1 MRFQRCLV
9 ISILL
14 GPLMVL
20 PTGYA
25 KRANFA
31 IHKVDITVVD
41 GVYVVDA
48 KVDYMLTKPVTEA
61 LRNGV
66 RLVFVLEFEV
76 LQRHDW
82 WWNTE
87 VADLVLRYRLK
98 YHALSQQ
105 YVIEN
110 LNTGVKETYPDLASA
125 LHRQGSVTSLPLIDS
140 ALLERSKKYFCRIRT
155 SLSVDELP
163 LPLRVRAYLSSDWQ
177 LSTDWYTL
185 KLP

>member
-1 MRFQRCLV
+1 MRFQHCLV

-14 GPLMVL
+14 GPLLVL
-20 PTGYA
+20 SAGYA

-31 IHKVDITVVD
+31 IHNVEVSVVD
-41 GVYVVDA
+41 GVYLVDA
-48 KVDYMLTKPVTEA
+48 KVDYILTKPVTEA

-66 RLVFVLEFEV
+66 RLVFVLELEV
-76 LQRHDW
+76 LQRRDW
-82 WWNTE
+82 WWNTA
-87 VADLVLRYRLK
+87 VADLVQRYRLE

-110 LNTGVKETYPDLASA
+110 LNTGVKETYPDLTSA
-125 LHRQGSVTSLPLIDS
+125 LHRQGSVSSLPLIDS
-140 ALLERSKKYFCRIRT
+140 ALLERSKNYYCRIRS
-155 SLSVDELP
+155 SLAVDELP
-163 LPLRVRAYLSSDWQ
+163 LPLRVRAYISADWQ

>member
-1 MRFQRCLV
+1 MRVRHGLV
-9 ISILL
+9 IAILL

-20 PTGYA
+20 SAGYA

-31 IHKVDITVVD
+31 IHNVEVSVVD
-41 GVYVVDA
+41 GVYLVDA
-48 KVDYMLTKPVTEA
+48 KVDYILTKPVTEA

-66 RLVFVLEFEV
+66 RLVFVLELEV
-76 LQRHDW
+76 LQRRNW
-82 WWNTE
+82 WWNAA
-87 VADLVLRYRLK
+87 VADLVQRYRLE

-110 LNTGVKETYPDLASA
+110 LNTGVKETYPDLSSA
-125 LHRQGSVTSLPLIDS
+125 LQRKGTVTSLPLIDS
-140 ALLERSKKYFCRIRT
+140 ALLEQSKNYYCRIRA

-163 LPLRVRAYLSSDWQ
+163 LPLRVRTYISSDWR
-177 LSTDWYTL
+177 LSSDWYTL